1 MCVPGVYAAC
11 ACVFFAAIIDLWCVK
26 FVSVSA
32 FRVPFSVTVYVCES
46 VSVCVFL
53 SVCVC
58 V

>member
-1 MCVPGVYAAC
+1 MCASVCVPGVCAAC

-46 VSVCVFL
+46 VSVCVYL
-53 SVCVC
+53 
-58 V
+58 